1 MKRRGVISLCGQDG
15 LLISLRQKVS
25 LSANKKVLTLSE
37 SIEQLHVEGVEEIIP
52 SYCSVLVRFDPERIS
67 FHELREKIEL
77 IRRIKMQ
84 KNSEERYIL
93 NVPVLYG
100 GIVGIDLEEV
110 AKLARV
116 SSEEVIRYH
125 TSTVF
130 HVFSIGFLPGFPYL
144 GIVPRKIRIPRLENP
159 RKCVQKGAVAIA
171 NRQSGI
177 YPVESPGGWR
187 IIGQTPFE
195 LFAKGENPPTLFRPG
210 DRVRF
215 AEIGPEEFRTI
226 KRHIEKGGWM
236 PFERNWKGDA
246 KCDW

>member
-1 MKRRGVISLCGQDG
+1 MKRCGVISLCGQDG

-25 LSANKKVLTLSE
+25 LSVNKRVLALSE
-37 SIEQLHVEGVEEIIP
+37 SIEQLRIEGVEEIIP
-52 SYCSVLVRFDPERIS
+52 SYCSILVRFDPECIS
-67 FHELREKIEL
+67 FHELREKIVL
-77 IRRIKMQ
+77 IRCVKTQ
-84 KNSEERYIL
+84 KISEERHIL

-100 GIVGIDLEEV
+100 GKAGIDLEEV
-110 AKLARV
+110 AKLAGV
-116 SSEEVIRYH
+116 SPEEVIRYH
-125 TSTVF
+125 TTTVF